1 MDTPTFFA
9 AFLAGILSFLSP
21 CILPLLPG
29 YISFISGESIETLRS
44 GDKIST
50 RFKAFF
56 GAVFFGI
63 GFTLVFIALG
73 ATATII
79 GKTLVQYQTALARV
93 GGVIVFILGLHM
105 AGVFKLNFLL
115 KQVKFNRKKGSAPFY
130 VEAFILGIVFVLG
143 WTPCV
148 GPILAGV
155 LAIASQENSVNQGIL
170 LLLTYSLGLWIP
182 FMVAAL
188 AINETMA
195 AIKKAGKYFVWIE
208 RIAGVLL
215 MLIGLALITDNMTRI
230 TAFLLG
236 LTNG

>member
-29 YISFISGESIETLRS
+29 YISFISGESIETLRT
-44 GDKIST
+44 GDKLST
-50 RFKAFF
+50 RFKSFL

-73 ATATII
+73 ATATVV
-79 GKTLVQYQTALARV
+79 GKTLAQYQTVLARV

-105 AGVFKLNFLL
+105 IGVFKLNFLL

-130 VEAFILGIVFVLG
+130 IEAFILGTVFVLG

-155 LAIASQENSVNQGIL
+155 LAIASQESSVNQGIL

-182 FMVAAL
+182 FMIAAL

-195 AIKKAGKYFVWIE
+195 AIKKAGKYFIWIE
-208 RIAGVLL
+208 RVSGVLL

-230 TAFLLG
+230 TAFILG
-236 LTNG
+236 ITNG